1 MIKKRKEE
9 QVRTIFY
16 LDSISPFFESIYSQ
30 LVKCDS
36 NESFFD
42 RDANLATYSFITL
55 ENLIS
60 YSSHDKQGK
69 LSEILVTYVTK
80 IMQLSKRTDLM
91 NQSHL
96 IEDLESYYC
105 LIIRTTIKKYISTL
119 QLNDCQN
126 IYQVII
132 GTFMRRKN
140 IYDEGLLAISSF
152 AISK

>member
-1 MIKKRKEE
+1 M
-9 QVRTIFY
+9 T
-16 LDSISPFFESIYSQ
+16 
-30 LVKCDS
+30 
-36 NESFFD
+36 
-42 RDANLATYSFITL
+42 TL

-60 YSSHDKQGK
+60 YSSHDKQNK
-69 LSEILVTYVTK
+69 LSEILVLYVIK
-80 IMQLSKRTDLM
+80 IKELPLRKDLM
-91 NQSHL
+91 NQYHI

-105 LIIRTTIKKYISTL
+105 LIIRTTIKKIISTL

-152 AISK
+152 AISKLINY